1 VQTAPKGNTEGRL
14 VIMDPTILAYIAG
27 FLDGDG
33 SIFFQLIRKKDYCLG
48 FQVRTS
54 IAFYQKT
61 ENERVLLWLKQQFSA
76 GYIRRRKTGISDY
89 TIVESK
95 EVRRILELLQPY
107 VRLKMEHVRLGLE
120 ILSKFPLAGDAAKL
134 ISLCQLVDRFQ
145 EINYSKKRTITSAI
159 VEVHLRSHGY
169 LAPLETDPIRR
180 ESLVLPA
187 ANTPVASVASR
198 G

>member
-1 VQTAPKGNTEGRL
+1 
-14 VIMDPTILAYIAG
+14 MDPTILAYIAG

-61 ENERVLLWLKQQFSA
+61 KNEHILFWLKRQLLA
-76 GYIRRRKTGISDY
+76 GYIRHRKTGVSDY

-95 EVRRILELLQPY
+95 EVRRILELLMPY
-107 VRLKMEHVRLGLE
+107 VHRKREHVRLGLE
-120 ILSKFPLAGDAAKL
+120 ILSRFPLSGDPTEL
-134 ISLCQLVDRFQ
+134 ISLSQMVDRFRT
-145 EINYSKKRTITSAI
+145 INYSKKRTITSTT
-159 VEVHLRSHGY
+159 VEAHLKSHGY

-180 ESLVLPA
+180 ESSVIPT
-187 ANTPVASVASR
+187 ANTPVASAASR